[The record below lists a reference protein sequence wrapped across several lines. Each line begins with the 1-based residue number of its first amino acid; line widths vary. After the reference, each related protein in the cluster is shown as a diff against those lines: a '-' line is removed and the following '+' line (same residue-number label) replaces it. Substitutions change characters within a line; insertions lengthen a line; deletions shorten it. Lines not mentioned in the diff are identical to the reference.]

1 MGRARQ
7 ILMDLVPA
15 AIGPLAVLA
24 VVGAFLGAERAGI
37 LFRSLPLTVYW
48 FLLAG
53 LLLAGLIAFGVLR
66 RSPGLAAMHAGALLV
81 LAGAMWGSDA
91 AHALRTAWLG
101 DTKVPSGYMV
111 LRKGD
116 FSATVLDDSLRRIVG
131 TLPFRIGLE
140 DFRVEYYESD
150 EPWWLAMEQPTPKG
164 YPAGQIFLQTI
175 EWTEGKAVQVEGTSV
190 RVRVLRYVA
199 HARPLRN
206 EKGEAIAAE
215 PAPAPDGRTP
225 AIEVEATL
233 EGRTQRGWIV
243 PEEGEAYGSLSLA
256 PLAGPPPTMPPGAAL
271 RLYLLRPTPMPKDYL
286 SDLVILEDGKPA
298 ARKTIEVNHPLHWGG
313 YHIYQHAY
321 DDAADGRRRTILSV
335 VSDSGWSWGRWPG
348 LVPLGFLLLAT
359 GTFWR
364 FWVESM
370 GTMRT
375 ARRHHGD

>member
-15 AIGPLAVLA
+15 AIGPLAVLS
-24 VVGAFLGAERAGI
+24 VVGAFLGAERAGA

-91 AHALRTAWLG
+91 AHALRAAWLG
-101 DTKVPSGYMV
+101 DAKVPSGYMI
-111 LRKGD
+111 LDRGD
-116 FSATVLDDSLRRIVG
+116 LSDTVLDDSLRRVRG
-131 TLPFRIGLE
+131 TLPFRIGLG
-140 DFRVEYYESD
+140 DFRVEYYESN
-150 EPWWLAMEQPTPKG
+150 EPWWLAMEQAAPKECSPG
-164 YPAGQIFLQTI
+164 RILLRTV
-175 EWTEGKAVQVEGTSV
+175 EWTEGKAVQVEGTALWL
-190 RVRVLRYVA
+190 RVFRYLPR
-199 HARPLRN
+199 ARPLRN
-206 EKGEAIAAE
+206 ERGEVIAAE
-215 PAPAPDGRTP
+215 PAPDGRTP
-225 AIEVEATL
+225 AIEVEVTL
-233 EGRTQRGWIV
+233 EGRTQRGWIM
-243 PEEGEAYGSLSLA
+243 PEEGGAYGSLSLA

-286 SDLVILEDGKPA
+286 SDLVIVEDGKPV
-298 ARKTIEVNHPLHWGG
+298 ARKTVEVNHPLHWAG

-375 ARRHHGD
+375 ARSHHGD